1 MDKGILLFLLGALV
15 AVNLLTFCLY
25 GADKGLAKGNCRR
38 ISERTL
44 LLFAFFFGSLGAWLG
59 MQIFR
64 HKTRHKKFTVLVP
77 LFLLLHIGLAL
88 GLLWLNFGKN
98 FF

>member
-1 MDKGILLFLLGALV
+1 MDKGILLFLLGVLA

-88 GLLWLNFGKN
+88 GLLWLKFGKN
-98 FF
+98 IF